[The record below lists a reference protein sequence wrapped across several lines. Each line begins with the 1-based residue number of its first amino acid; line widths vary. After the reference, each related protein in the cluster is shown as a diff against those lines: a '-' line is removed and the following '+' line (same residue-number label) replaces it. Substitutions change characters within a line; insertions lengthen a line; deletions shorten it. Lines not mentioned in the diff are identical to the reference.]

1 MSISDVNVI
10 ERDDGTAVVR
20 FIGEHDLTESEAI
33 QMLLQRLV
41 AENELVTVDLW
52 EVTFIDSAFLR
63 CLVIAHKDAKASGSR
78 FRVQLRAE
86 SAAERALS
94 VSGLLETLEFFHN
107 DDDTLPPVP
116 LPDDFSRAA
125 SQ

>member
-1 MSISDVNVI
+1 
-10 ERDDGTAVVR
+10 
-20 FIGEHDLTESEAI
+20 
-33 QMLLQRLV
+33 MLFGRLV
-41 AENELVTVDLW
+41 AENELVTVDLR
-52 EVTFIDSAFLR
+52 EATFIDSAFMR

-94 VSGLLETLEFFHN
+94 VSGLLETLEFFHD

-116 LPDDFSRAA
+116 LPDDFSRSATE
-125 SQ
+125 